1 MPLLFCM
8 VAYDEPCVP
17 ETAWPMI
24 LRASV
29 AEICVYAASS
39 AFVSSA
45 LGRTDRFGV
54 IYRFSAILKRVFA
67 IDDVVGKRAHESFPA
82 LLLS

>member
-1 MPLLFCM
+1 
-8 VAYDEPCVP
+8 
-17 ETAWPMI
+17 MI
-24 LRASV
+24 LPTSGY
-29 AEICVYAASS
+29 EIFAYAASS

-45 LGRTDRFGV
+45 LGRTDRFSV

-67 IDDVVGKRAHESFPA
+67 IDDVVGKKAHESFPA